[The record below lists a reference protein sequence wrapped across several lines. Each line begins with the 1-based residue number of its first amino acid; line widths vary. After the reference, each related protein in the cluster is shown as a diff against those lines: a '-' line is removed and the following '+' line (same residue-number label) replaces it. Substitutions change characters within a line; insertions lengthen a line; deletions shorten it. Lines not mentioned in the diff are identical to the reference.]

1 MSAQHGHR
9 RIFGIGGSAVVGMDT
24 LRGYTMFVLESVPT
38 LPVQVE
44 GKDWGLGHVLFCA
57 GSRCDPGVEVKVRMG
72 GCLT

>member
-9 RIFGIGGSAVVGMDT
+9 RIFGIGSWAVVGMDT
-24 LRGYTMFVLESVPT
+24 LRGYTMLVLESVPT
-38 LPVQVE
+38 LPGQVE

-57 GSRCDPGVEVKVRMG
+57 GSRCGPGVEVKVRMG